1 MSELE
6 PTTRFRFYDDGG
18 DPYRLEIPM
27 EKTIVA
33 TVPAP
38 FGQSGAA
45 LAIGAVAVLAL
56 SGLADTLESVARD
69 QLGSAAIKALTQGQ
83 RSALPDS
90 DFAVPLERK
99 YPINDLRHG
108 QLALTYVMAPSN
120 KRYRFQVMSRVFP
133 RYPSLINWWPTTEKG
148 RKIPL
153 TEQYFR
159 DQIQSYRR
167 KLRRASGEERTSLEY
182 ELAALQVL
190 VTMTPHLKTL
200 ARRSARRAG

>member
-1 MSELE
+1 MPELE

-18 DPYRLEIPM
+18 EPYRLEIPM

-33 TVPAP
+33 RIPAP
-38 FGQSGAA
+38 FGRTGAA
-45 LAIGAVAVLAL
+45 LALGTVAILAL
-56 SGLADTLESVARD
+56 AGMARG
-69 QLGSAAIKALTQGQ
+69 QLGSAAVRALTQGQ

-148 RKIPL
+148 REIPL

-200 ARRSARRAG
+200 ARRAARRAG

>member
-1 MSELE
+1 MPELE

-18 DPYRLEIPM
+18 KPYRLEIPM

-33 TVPAP
+33 SIPAP
-38 FGQSGAA
+38 FGRTGAA
-45 LAIGAVAVLAL
+45 LALGTVAVLAL
-56 SGLADTLESVARD
+56 AGMARG
-69 QLGSAAIKALTQGQ
+69 QLGSAAVKALTQGQ
-83 RSALPDS
+83 RAALPES

-99 YPINDLRHG
+99 YPINDFRHA

-200 ARRSARRAG
+200 ARRAARRAG